1 MTSSTT
7 LLALSANVSQLMK
20 LPSVDPGPWPE
31 SRQPLWSNVA
41 VFKLLAK
48 RESLRKA
55 ARRLIKSYGIAVGTF
70 ASAEDFLTSGQ
81 LDQTACLV
89 LDVQMPG
96 LNGLELQ
103 RLLVAGGHQIPIIF
117 ITAFTDESTRVQ
129 ALEAGAIGY
138 LIKPFEEADLLGY
151 IHRALHRRETA
162 PRPRPPPQ

>member
-1 MTSSTT
+1 MRGEHPAVAGDNAVLFVDQHRVGEAKFADRGSD
-7 LLALSANVSQLMK
+7 LCHLFGGMSA
-20 LPSVDPGPWPE
+20 
-31 SRQPLWSNVA
+31 
-41 VFKLLAK
+41 
-48 RESLRKA
+48 
-55 ARRLIKSYGIAVGTF
+55 GIA
-70 ASAEDFLTSGQ
+70 SGQ

-151 IHRALHRRETA
+151 IHRALHQRETA